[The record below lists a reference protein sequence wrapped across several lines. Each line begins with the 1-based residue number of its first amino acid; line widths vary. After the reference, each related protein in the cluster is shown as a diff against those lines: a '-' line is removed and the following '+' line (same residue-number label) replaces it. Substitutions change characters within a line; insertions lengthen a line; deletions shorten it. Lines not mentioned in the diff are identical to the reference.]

1 MRKAHTN
8 SLPIYQTKDP
18 LTTNF
23 KARSLQ
29 RLFAFVHICKGFF
42 RENYNMLYE
51 ERYNNRKDIE
61 MIIGIASIMF
71 AIIFALVAVV
81 CIDPNLLGVI
91 AEEIKHDVDQI
102 TKPKGKH
109 FA

>member
-1 MRKAHTN
+1 
-8 SLPIYQTKDP
+8 
-18 LTTNF
+18 
-23 KARSLQ
+23 
-29 RLFAFVHICKGFF
+29 
-42 RENYNMLYE
+42 
-51 ERYNNRKDIE
+51 
-61 MIIGIASIMF
+61 MIIGIAGIMF